1 MKFIKVNPYKD
12 SFESKTIKL
21 ILVSM
26 KYFITYYYIRC
37 GFIMTEKINPYDVA
51 KAQIDIVAKEMG
63 LDKNITE
70 FLKRIERALIVTIPI
85 IMDDG
90 SLQIFEG
97 YRVHHSTVRGPG
109 KGGIRFSMDVNLDEV
124 KALATWMTWKTSL
137 LNLPL
142 GGAKGGVRVDPRKL
156 SFKELERLTRR
167 YTAEIINVIGPDI
180 DVPAPDVNTNA
191 QIMAWMMDVYSMQ
204 KGRSIPGVVTGKPV
218 EIGGSVGREPATG
231 MGLYYVLQAL
241 CEKMGLDLKSQTIV
255 IQGFGNVGGT
265 IADLLYKEGC
275 KILAV
280 SDISTGIYCADGL
293 EIDKLLEWAKAGNL
307 FKDYKNENYKFI
319 SNNELLTSKCDVLI
333 PAAIENQI
341 TQSNV
346 NEIDCKIVL
355 EGANGPTTPEADEI
369 LYKKGIRV
377 LPDILANS
385 GGVCVSYFEYIQDIN
400 SYFWKLDR
408 INEEL
413 KMIIIEA
420 FEETYKISQER
431 QIPLR
436 TAAYIIAVSRIAKA
450 IELRGFFP

>member
-1 MKFIKVNPYKD
+1 
-12 SFESKTIKL
+12 
-21 ILVSM
+21 
-26 KYFITYYYIRC
+26 
-37 GFIMTEKINPYDVA
+37 MTEEINPYDVA

-70 FLKRIERALIVTIPI
+70 YLKRIERALIVTIPI
-85 IMDDG
+85 MMDDG

-109 KGGIRFSMDVNLDEV
+109 KGGIRYSMDVNLDEV

-142 GGAKGGVRVDPRKL
+142 GGAKGGVRVDPKKL
-156 SFKELERLTRR
+156 SIKELERLTRR

-180 DVPAPDVNTNA
+180 DIPAPDINTNA

-231 MGLYYVLQAL
+231 MGMYYVLQAL
-241 CEKMGLDLKSQTIV
+241 CEKLGVDLKSQTIV

-265 IADLLYKEGC
+265 IADLLHKEGS
-275 KILAV
+275 KVIAV
-280 SDISTGIYCADGL
+280 SDISTGIYCEDGL
-293 EIDKLLEWAKAGNL
+293 DIDKLLEWAKEGNYL
-307 FKDYKNENYKFI
+307 KDYKNDKYKLI
-319 SNNELLTSKCDVLI
+319 SNHDLLTSKCDVLI
-333 PAAIENQI
+333 PSAIENQI
-341 TQSNV
+341 TQVNA
-346 NEIDCKIVL
+346 NEIDCKIIV
-355 EGANGPTTPEADEI
+355 EGANGPTTPEADKI

-408 INEEL
+408 INAEL
-413 KMIIIEA
+413 KRIIIEA
-420 FEETYKISQER
+420 FEETYKISEER
-431 QIPLR
+431 KISFR

-450 IELRGFFP
+450 IQLRGIFP